1 MADRGSDS
9 PALQVCAVKRARNP
23 QPIPRPQRFPR
34 PVLLPPSRPC
44 PRCGTSFTAV
54 VAMQKYCSR
63 SCQEAVDLAR
73 QEATRR
79 LAEQRAAQ
87 AQAAAARAATELE
100 QLRPIMD
107 RLGAK
112 LPPFQEGKF
121 STIGRRKCK
130 ECKGRFDGPGSQAWC
145 SRVCQL
151 TSLAR
156 AEWDRQV
163 RTTLAG
169 VAPERAGKPKRR
181 PKRRTRSRSVRTV
194 RGGAFESNRRR
205 H

>member
-1 MADRGSDS
+1 
-9 PALQVCAVKRARNP
+9 VKLARNR

-34 PVLLPPSRPC
+34 PVPLSPSRPC
-44 PRCGTSFTAV
+44 PQCGTSFTAV

-63 SCQEAVDLAR
+63 SCQEA
-73 QEATRR
+73 TRR
-79 LAEQRAAQ
+79 LAEQRAAH

-100 QLRPIMD
+100 QLRPIME
-107 RLGAK
+107 RLDAK

-121 STIGRRKCK
+121 GTIRRRNCK

-169 VAPERAGKPKRR
+169 VAPGRVGKPKRR